1 MSDNYVYKEI
11 DMAIGH
17 GSGKYRKP
25 SKRIKD
31 MVRRIWK
38 KPSGG
43 GSGTFPG
50 GHGGT
55 TTTLAVDD
63 TVAYKKK
70 PARKG
75 RPD

>member
-1 MSDNYVYKEI
+1 MSNKYVYKEI
-11 DMAIGH
+11 NM
-17 GSGKYRKP
+17 SEYKSKP
-25 SKRIKD
+25 ARIKD
-31 MVRRIWK
+31 KLRKIWK